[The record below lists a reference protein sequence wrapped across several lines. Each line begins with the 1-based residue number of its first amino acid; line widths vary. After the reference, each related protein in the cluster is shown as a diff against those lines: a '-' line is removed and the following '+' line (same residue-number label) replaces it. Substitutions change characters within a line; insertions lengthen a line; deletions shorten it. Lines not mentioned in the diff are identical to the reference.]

1 LILKHG
7 KINSRITQGRSGPVL
22 KAHTLG
28 ERLAVRQVP
37 QRVCHSWG
45 EWPQSEGTM
54 RLRREMIQYLAQAIA
69 RDLLDKG
76 FVEISENRDTLVDLI
91 REVIT
96 EELQVEERLN
106 DEVKELLRA
115 YSSEFSRGEADYYKM
130 FAMVKRRL
138 AQERGLIL

>member
-1 LILKHG
+1 
-7 KINSRITQGRSGPVL
+7 
-22 KAHTLG
+22 
-28 ERLAVRQVP
+28 
-37 QRVCHSWG
+37 
-45 EWPQSEGTM
+45 M

-69 RDLLDKG
+69 RDLVEKG
-76 FVEISENRDTLVDLI
+76 FVEILEGRDTFVERI

-106 DEVKELLRA
+106 DEVKELLRV
-115 YSSEFSRGEADYYKM
+115 YSGEFARGEADYHKM